1 MIRPPP
7 LQLKYD
13 NRFPMPM
20 KTPSKQKSASFAA
33 QLYKANWKN
42 AIIAIAGL
50 NGLRYAFATYNAIV
64 DAAIDD
70 EEAFDNLFKVSIAL
84 AVIYVLAFF
93 IEVYG
98 IISVVAQRLSLI
110 RGYLYLTFLAS
121 LLVTA
126 AGTLRGVS
134 YFLFAEEIV
143 FECASLAMQGRGYE
157 KSLFRSRPWPNSIFR
172 LRKLEARKHC
182 TFAWIH
188 QSWTQVASVFI
199 FALIPAVIYYL
210 LVYTYYCQTTD
221 ANHPANLQHNA
232 PSSSRPSRPSRRDP
246 RRVAPL
252 PARAGAGVGGG
263 YGYSRVAGSEADM
276 DTDAVLDM
284 AVGLTTSRLHPAPG
298 PGVSRSRPTRP
309 AGPPP
314 AKKPPTDNPFA
325 TKGIKRARR
334 PPPLVPSP
342 SPLGLG
348 FGSSSGGALRTVSPG
363 PPAYVRGPVGPLG
376 NNLRLGGAG
385 VNGGG
390 RSRVYAAFAAPV
402 DVDVMEDGVEYDKF
416 V

>member
-110 RGYLYLTFLAS
+110 RGYLYLTFLTS
-121 LLVTA
+121 LLVIA

-182 TFAWIH
+182 AFAWIH

-232 PSSSRPSRPSRRDP
+232 PSSSRPTRPSRRDT

-252 PARAGAGVGGG
+252 PARAGAGG
-263 YGYSRVAGSEADM
+263 YGYSRVAGSEA

-284 AVGLTTSRLHPAPG
+284 AVGLTTSRLHPAPA
-298 PGVSRSRPTRP
+298 VSRPTRP
-309 AGPPP
+309 TGPPPP
-314 AKKPPTDNPFA
+314 AKKPYHSTDLKDPNPFA
-325 TKGIKRARR
+325 TKGIKRGRR

-342 SPLGLG
+342 SPLGIG
-348 FGSSSGGALRTVSPG
+348 FASSSGGALRTVSPG

-376 NNLRLGGAG
+376 NNLRLGGG
-385 VNGGG
+385 VGG
-390 RSRVYAAFAAPV
+390 SRVYAAFAAPV
-402 DVDVMEDGVEYDKF
+402 DVDVMDDGVEYDKF